1 MAQVPTPELIEYFLA
16 HLDDNKKKEIIA
28 VYVPC
33 LFFAYTA
40 VILRFVSRRL
50 IKTAYQW
57 DDWTIVIGL
66 VGFDPE
72 TGISAHSI
80 LKEEVVLHI
89 SLCLFNVCFDNSGLS
104 TRKLHHQRSQIR
116 QGSSK
121 ICIYLDEAVSE
132 Y

>member
-16 HLDDNKKKEIIA
+16 HLDDNKKNEIIA

-50 IKTAYQW
+50 IKTSYQW

-66 VGFDPE
+66 VCFNPRNYILD
-72 TGISAHSI
+72 ISNTKRGNSS
-80 LKEEVVLHI
+80 LHRPLPI
-89 SLCLFNVCFDNSGLS
+89 QHAL
-104 TRKLHHQRSQIR
+104 
-116 QGSSK
+116 
-121 ICIYLDEAVSE
+121 
-132 Y
+132 